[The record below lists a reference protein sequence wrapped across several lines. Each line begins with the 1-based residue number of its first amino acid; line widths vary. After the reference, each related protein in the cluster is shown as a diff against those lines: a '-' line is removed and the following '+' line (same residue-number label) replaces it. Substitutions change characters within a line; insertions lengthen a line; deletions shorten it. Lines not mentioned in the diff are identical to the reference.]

1 MTNPEN
7 LQGNGDSDEK
17 KISKENS
24 DPNPDNSGIVPAA
37 DNNEAVP
44 LMPITAVSPDRA
56 IVSFMEN
63 PTVLEALVHEAPEE
77 VLKLVA
83 AADERQFK
91 YFTQRE
97 ENRHKER
104 LARENT
110 TRTVIGTIGGAVL
123 AAFGYSALTGD
134 TSLSTEVITVI
145 VGGFGGL
152 GIGKLLAAP
161 ED

>member
-1 MTNPEN
+1 MTNSDN
-7 LQGNGDSDEK
+7 LQGDSDRK
-17 KISKENS
+17 KIGESNSNSLPDGSKE
-24 DPNPDNSGIVPAA
+24 IVPAA
-37 DNNEAVP
+37 DSNEAVP
-44 LMPITAVSPDRA
+44 VIPITAASPDRA
-56 IVSFMEN
+56 VLSIMEN

-77 VLKLVA
+77 VIKFVA

-91 YFTQRE
+91 FYTQRE
-97 ENRHKER
+97 ENRHKEQ

-110 TRTVIGTIGGAVL
+110 TRIAIGTIGGAVL

-134 TSLSTEVITVI
+134 ISLSAEIISVI

-152 GIGKLLAAP
+152 GISKLLTPP